1 MPVIHP
7 KRLSLNEIIVMEK
20 VKLAEG
26 LEFSRII
33 HGQMRIKDWNMS
45 SADLLKFTEQ
55 IMELGIDTFDNAN
68 IYGDYDCE
76 ELAGRA
82 MQLKPS
88 LRNEMIL
95 VTKCGIKIM
104 SGKFPKQKIQ
114 YYDYSYDYIIG
125 EAEKSLRNLR
135 TDRIDVLLLHR
146 PSGLM
151 NPEEVAKAF
160 DKLKKEGKVRY
171 FGVSN
176 FLPHDYSMLQSYTN
190 EKLVTNQVE
199 ISPHSITHFENGNM
213 NFFLEKRI
221 KPMAYSPMAWGK
233 LINPTDIKS
242 ERIVKVL
249 KQIAGEL
256 NVDGIDK
263 VIYSWLLM
271 HPAKI
276 MPINGSGKIDHI
288 RRTTK
293 ALYLKMT
300 TEQWTR
306 IYISSGGE
314 PLP

>member
-1 MPVIHP
+1 
-7 KRLSLNEIIVMEK
+7 MEK

-33 HGQMRIKDWNMS
+33 HGQMRIADWNMT

-55 IMELGIDTFDNAN
+55 IMELGINTFDTAN
-68 IYGDYDCE
+68 IYGDYSCE
-76 ELAGRA
+76 ELFGNA

-88 LRNEMIL
+88 IRNKMIL
-95 VTKCGIKIM
+95 VTKCGIKTM
-104 SGKFPKQKIQ
+104 SNKFPKQKIQ

-135 TDRIDVLLLHR
+135 TNYIDVLLLHR
-146 PSGLM
+146 PSYFM
-151 NPEEVAKAF
+151 DPEEIAKAF

-176 FLPHDYSMLQSYTN
+176 FLPHDYSMLQSYTD

-199 ISPHSITHFENGNM
+199 ISPYTLTHFENGNM

-221 KPMAYSPMAWGK
+221 RPMAWCPMAWGK
-233 LINPTDIKS
+233 LVHPTDEKS
-242 ERIVKVL
+242 ERVVRML
-249 KQIAGEL
+249 KEIAGEL

-276 MPINGSGKIDHI
+276 IPINGSGKIDHI
-288 RRTTK
+288 RRSTE
-293 ALYLKMT
+293 ALDLTMSL
-300 TEQWTR
+300 EQWSR
-306 IYISSGGE
+306 ILTASRGI